1 MRAAAARAFRA
12 LAATWRLDGILPDGS
27 RIPAVEYPF
36 GRQIFAVCERDAIA
50 LSALMV
56 GRGFTVLAAFG
67 RDGDLASALLE
78 GIGCRVVRGAARRGG
93 ARALRRLVA
102 ALSESDK
109 PAGIVVDGP
118 LGPAGV
124 PKAGALFCARETG
137 RPIVPLG
144 VAARGKIEFRASW
157 SRIYLP
163 LPGARIVIVCGE
175 TIAVPAEATRAGID
189 RTRAELEARLAAAG
203 AVAEAVA
210 RAPRAEYA
218 ALRREARE
226 RRA

>member
-1 MRAAAARAFRA
+1 MRALAAGTFRA

-102 ALSESDK
+102 ALSESDR

-118 LGPAGV
+118 LGPPGV
-124 PKAGALFCARETG
+124 PKPGVLFCARETG

-163 LPGARIVIVCGE
+163 LPGARIVIACGE
-175 TIAVPAEATRAGID
+175 TVAVSSDETRGGMD
-189 RTRAELEARLAAAG
+189 RLGAELEARLASARV
-203 AVAEAVA
+203 VAEGNS
-210 RAPRAEYA
+210 RASRAGKG
-218 ALRREARE
+218 ALRTRARE